1 MRSLFFVFALCAA
14 FVGTT
19 VEGWAGAF
27 GSSIMN
33 VSNLRLQY
41 YRNDLND
48 WVNATDGPDGQGFIS
63 SRSLESFSTATLG
76 AVTQRSNS
84 LVNLNA
90 AMSFVGP
97 SFTTPFTQQA
107 AVPLQSYTNP
117 GMGLNRSADF
127 AVADTNGSDV
137 SVDIIS
143 PGGISV
149 STLAELNTLGPVTAM
164 AQGDLSATNKFRF
177 TSAVAG
183 EFRIA
188 FDASFAME
196 TTGDGTASVS
206 FSVTGNRPG
215 NTMVYT
221 PAALNP
227 TEISGNSSLTLGNT
241 FFTSG
246 SLFVGSNQT
255 ATFDIAQ
262 LSRVGASV
270 VPEPSSIAIFGLMS
284 VGSLAALRRRRAGER
299 KSAEA

>member
-1 MRSLFFVFALCAA
+1 MRSIFFVFALCAA
-14 FVGTT
+14 FVGTM

-27 GSSIMN
+27 GSSILN

-41 YRNDLND
+41 SSDGTN
-48 WVNATDGPDGQGFIS
+48 WSNATTDQGVIS
-63 SRSLESFSTATLG
+63 SRTLESYSTATLG
-76 AVTQRSNS
+76 GVTQSNFQP
-84 LVNLNA
+84 NLNA

-97 SFTTPFTQQA
+97 SFAPPPTQQLT
-107 AVPLQSYTNP
+107 VPLQSYTSL

-149 STLAELNTLGPVTAM
+149 STLAELNTLGSVTAM

-177 TSAVAG
+177 TSGVAG
-183 EFRIA
+183 QFRIA

-206 FSVTGNRPG
+206 FSVTGNSPG

-246 SLFVGSNQT
+246 SLFVGLNQT
-255 ATFDIAQ
+255 ASFDIAQ

-284 VGSLAALRRRRAGER
+284 VGSLAAWRRRRAGER